1 MLNTLRWYLGKED
14 VSRSFEAP
22 LLKFQD
28 RVQEVVE
35 GSAPLYLAIQ
45 RYNQRAVSV
54 LSYVSQ
60 FAVSEADLASL
71 QQTALHKVFRLPPN
85 SSSREASTNVGLY
98 TGVDPI
104 SLPEYCAAVR
114 CRFAFS
120 ER

>member
-1 MLNTLRWYLGKED
+1 MELTEHLVSSIRNWLSVNVPEFINIRIADHGKYLGWYLGKED

-35 GSAPLYLAIQ
+35 GSAPMYLAIQ

-60 FAVSEADLASL
+60 FAVSDADLSSL
-71 QQTALHKVFRLPPN
+71 QQTALHKVFRLPRPP
-85 SSSREASTNVGLY
+85 GKL
-98 TGVDPI
+98 
-104 SLPEYCAAVR
+104 L
-114 CRFAFS
+114 
-120 ER
+120 